1 MQTWG
6 TSQSSLEVLRAR
18 MAGSMEVSGQGLSF
32 RKMTPGKWGGQ
43 IQGRGRG
50 GYTCAREVGHP
61 GEGGAAPSQRSV
73 SQKAHSPDNPSFQT
87 PDKAQITRSF

>member
-1 MQTWG
+1 MQGTMQTWG

-61 GEGGAAPSQRSV
+61 GEGGGSSIPEVSVTEGSQPR
-73 SQKAHSPDNPSFQT
+73 
-87 PDKAQITRSF
+87 